1 MAADPKTEWRAY
13 LSQQP
18 KPDYIIGVS
27 SSVTADPLA
36 PYLGA
41 HLLGKKYAPQVV
53 FGDFNQ
59 LHQACLDHK
68 SFFGRDDLNAIVLLW
83 RLEDMFGG
91 LLAQC
96 LDHPGEALPKLFD
109 ELRGLAAAV
118 AKLRK
123 DFKGTLVVAVPPYP
137 AIPGYEA
144 QDIGQAAS
152 GALVYTKLSQL
163 WTEEI
168 AKIGRVR
175 LLDLQGLLLQT
186 GARNAHDARKWA
198 LYRQPY
204 TEAFWADIG
213 RQAGR
218 MIAAEKISPKKCI
231 VLDLDNTLWG
241 GIVGED
247 GLEGLALGDDFPGK
261 AFRDFQRY
269 LKHLQS
275 KGVMLAVASK
285 NNPDDAL
292 EVFDKH
298 DAMVLSR
305 KDVLVFEIH
314 WESKVESLKRIAK
327 KLNIGL
333 DSFVF
338 VDDNPKEIGE
348 VQERLPEVS
357 CVMVPEEL
365 AELPGLLANTDFFDF
380 AEVTDEDRRR
390 TEMMAAD
397 VERQTVQDSMSEDDF
412 RKSLNL
418 KIDVF
423 QAEKQHLARITQLVN
438 KTNQFNLTT
447 LRRTQDEVE
456 ALNAAADALVLGM
469 DIKDKYGD
477 YGLVGVAILKKQ
489 NKACIIDTL
498 LMSCRVLGR
507 GAEATFFSKL
517 AEAAKSLG
525 CDEMRGRYIPTAKNG
540 MVKDLYPRFGFV
552 QEGEEWV
559 MKIATAPATPAHI
572 DAALT
577 LRRKAG

>member
-1 MAADPKTEWRAY
+1 MAADPKTEWRTY

-18 KPDYIIGVS
+18 KPDYTIGVS
-27 SSVTADPLA
+27 SSVTAEPLA
-36 PYLGA
+36 PFLGA
-41 HLLGKKYAPQVV
+41 HLLGKKYAPQIV

-59 LHQACLDHK
+59 IHQTCLDHK
-68 SFFGRDDLNAIVLLW
+68 GYFGRDDLNAIVLIW

-96 LDHPGEALPKLFD
+96 LDNPGDAMPQLVAEVKN
-109 ELRGLAAAV
+109 LAQAV
-118 AKLRK
+118 GKLRK
-123 DFKGTLVVAVPPYP
+123 DFKGTIVAAVPPYP
-137 AIPGYEA
+137 TMPGYEV
-144 QDIGQAAS
+144 QDIGQATS
-152 GALVYTKLSQL
+152 GMVVYNTLAQL
-163 WTEEI
+163 WTQEI
-168 AKIGRVR
+168 SRIGRVR
-175 LLDLQGLLLQT
+175 LLDLQGLLL
-186 GARNAHDARKWA
+186 NAGIKNAADARKWA

-218 MIAAEKISPKKCI
+218 IIAAEKISPKKCI

-247 GLEGLALGDDFPGK
+247 GLEGLELGDDFPGK

-305 KDVLVFEIH
+305 KDILVFEIH

-348 VQERLPEVS
+348 VQDRLPEVT
-357 CVMVPEEL
+357 CMMVPEEL
-365 AELPGLLANTDFFDF
+365 AELPLLLANTDFFDF

-397 VERQTVQDSMSEDDF
+397 VERQTIQENMSEDDF

-423 QAEKQHLARITQLVN
+423 EADKQHLARITQLIN

-447 LRRTQDEVE
+447 VRRTQDEVE
-456 ALNAAADALVLGM
+456 TLAASGDALVLGM

-477 YGLVGVAILKKQ
+477 YGLVGVSILKKQ
-489 NKACIIDTL
+489 NKTCIIDTL

-525 CDEMRGRYIPTAKNG
+525 CDEMRGKYIPTPKNG
-540 MVKDLYPRFGFV
+540 MVKDLYPRFHFTEENG
-552 QEGEEWV
+552 EWV
-559 MKIATAPATPAHI
+559 MKLAAAPATPAHI
-572 DAALT
+572 DAALR
-577 LRRKAG
+577 LRKKAG